1 MSRGNIFSAIQARG
15 TAATNQA
22 SSQFEYG
29 YSELIKKALFGLA
42 EVINIDSRMEPP

>member
-1 MSRGNIFSAIQARG
+1 MQQQIKQVLSLSMA
-15 TAATNQA
+15 
-22 SSQFEYG
+22 